1 MAGAKVPLT
10 FRIFKGDQLLREERL
25 SLSVIKLGKVPSAH
39 LKLDDETVSRM
50 HAIIEVNGPGD
61 VSIIDLGSTKGTFVN
76 GQKVNKAKLQSGD
89 TIVVGETRIELTIS
103 AGEEDEVTRVNQGA
117 VPPADVIASTP
128 RPTTPAPGFAQ
139 TMQAPAAPAPIA
151 APPRPAAPA
160 ASPPP
165 AAAAPPSFAAPP
177 VAAQSFSATPPAP
190 MSFSSPGTGP
200 TLRPPPGLPGGAQI
214 YGTAMAPPIGFQ
226 QSMAESADDVTGAR
240 AVEVAAMLG
249 DSVVGVKHCMDP
261 RGGRISAVT
270 WLFLALGIMSL
281 VTSVVAFAVSVN
293 NAAYNKARY
302 DFETTGMINFES
314 LSSPEKELVVKRE
327 VRSFRPTVQDIKD
340 HDTNRDGEISAS
352 ELPAALEG
360 KRVQHPTWV
369 LRPGY
374 AVRPKMLPVA
384 LDWMAFG
391 GLAFSIFAFTYML
404 ARARA
409 EKKSPYYRIGTAPG
423 VEFATDGAPEPA
435 FPMIQPR
442 GDDFAFNFGR
452 GMDGEMIVGGQSTSL
467 AELAAQGRTSI
478 SPIPPNAKI
487 RVRAGKTTF
496 LVSAVPQ
503 PRRAVGAMFAS
514 VESRVL
520 AYFGGSLAAHLI
532 FLFIVKQAYIDTS
545 GVNVDLAL
553 NEDGNLRSNTAS
565 QDDPPPPE
573 EEDKPDDGEEES
585 GGTGT
590 AMALEEGKMG
600 KKDSDRAE
608 GQYKMQ
614 KSQEDPVLARQ
625 QAIEQARTAG
635 ILGSTALQ
643 QGGAFASLT
652 GTGDIS
658 SGFDDTNIYG
668 GLLGNEAG
676 EMNGG
681 FGFGRSG
688 FGPGGG
694 GTGWGTIGTGRYG
707 TIGHGSGTGSGYGV
721 GGGRG
726 GMRGRSS
733 AVPTVSIGQPNAQGD
748 LDKAI
753 IRRYIKRNIQKIQ
766 YCYEKE
772 LLAKSNLAGTV
783 STQFFITPNGN
794 VASSTGSG
802 VDPEVANCVANVI
815 RGIEFPKPKG
825 GGGVQVNYPFTFR
838 PAGS

>member
-25 SLSVIKLGKVPSAH
+25 SLSVIKLGKLPSAH
-39 LKLDDETVSRM
+39 LKLDDESVSRM
-50 HAIIEVNGPGD
+50 HAIIEVKGPDD
-61 VSIIDLGSTKGTFVN
+61 VGIIDIGSTKGTFVN
-76 GQKVNKAKLQSGD
+76 GQRVNKAKLQSGD
-89 TIVVGETRIELTIS
+89 TIVVGETRIEITIGAS
-103 AGEEDEVTRVNQGA
+103 EDEEATKVSTAPISPV
-117 VPPADVIASTP
+117 DVIASTP
-128 RPTTPAPGFAQ
+128 RPPMPPVAPTPPPPSPSPYASAP
-139 TMQAPAAPAPIA
+139 
-151 APPRPAAPA
+151 PPRPAAPPTPPSM
-160 ASPPP
+160 ASPYAGGSIAPQAPSSHSPLAP
-165 AAAAPPSFAAPP
+165 AQAFAAPAP
-177 VAAQSFSATPPAP
+177 APTFGSPMSAAPAPAAQAFGAPSGPSSLPAP
-190 MSFSSPGTGP
+190 SG
-200 TLRPPPGLPGGAQI
+200 LRPPPGLPGGVPL
-214 YGTAMAPPIGFQ
+214 YGTATAAPVGFQ
-226 QSMAESADDVTGAR
+226 QVMAESVDDVGGAR

-249 DSVVGVKHCMDP
+249 DSVVGVKHCIDP
-261 RGGRISAVT
+261 RSGKVSPVTYALFAIGVATLLASAYS
-270 WLFLALGIMSL
+270 FKA
-281 VTSVVAFAVSVN
+281 SVD
-293 NAAYNKARY
+293 NAAYNKGKY
-302 DFETTGMINFES
+302 DYETQV
-314 LSSPEKELVVKRE
+314 EKK
-327 VRSFRPTVQDIKD
+327 
-340 HDTNRDGEISAS
+340 
-352 ELPAALEG
+352 
-360 KRVQHPTWV
+360 
-369 LRPGY
+369 PGY
-374 AVRPKMLPVA
+374 AVRPNVLSVGY
-384 LDWMAFG
+384 DWVAFG
-391 GLAFSIFAFTYML
+391 GLVLAIATMTAGL
-404 ARARA
+404 ARMRA
-409 EKKSPYYRIGTAPG
+409 EKQSPYFRIGTAPG
-423 VEFATDGAPEPA
+423 VEFATEGAPSND
-435 FPMIQPR
+435 FPLVSPH
-442 GDDFAFNFGR
+442 GDDFAFNFSP
-452 GMDGEMIVGGQSTSL
+452 GMEGEMVVGGQSTSL
-467 AELAAQGRTSI
+467 AELAAQGRTTI
-478 SPIPPNAKI
+478 SPIPASAKI

-503 PRRAVGAMFAS
+503 PRRHIAS
-514 VESRVL
+514 LLGTFDANVL
-520 AYFGGSLAAHLI
+520 WYFGGSLVAHLAFWFVLQQI
-532 FLFIVKQAYIDTS
+532 PPDDS
-545 GVNVDLAL
+545 GANIDLASL
-553 NEDGNLRSNTAS
+553 EDTGTRTNTSA

-573 EEDKPDDGEEES
+573 EEDKPDDGADES

-600 KKDSDRAE
+600 KKESDRAE

-614 KSQEDPVLARQ
+614 KNQDDPVLARQ
-625 QAIEQARTAG
+625 QAIEQARNAG

-681 FGFGRSG
+681 FGYGRSG

-726 GMRGRSS
+726 GMRGRTS

-772 LLAKSNLAGTV
+772 LLAKSNLSGTV
-783 STQFFITPNGN
+783 QTQFFITPNGN
-794 VASSTGSG
+794 VAQSTGSG
-802 VDPEVANCVANVI
+802 VDPNVASCVASVI
-815 RGIEFPKPKG
+815 KNIEFPKPKG

>member
-1 MAGAKVPLT
+1 MAGAKAPLT
-10 FRIFKGDQLLREERL
+10 FRIFKGDQLVREERL

-89 TIVVGETRIELTIS
+89 TIVVGETRIELAIG
-103 AGEEDEVTRVNQGA
+103 AEEEESTKVNT
-117 VPPADVIASTP
+117 PAIPASSPSDVVASTP
-128 RPTTPAPGFAQ
+128 RPAVPAPPP
-139 TMQAPAAPAPIA
+139 APMAARPAAAPAPA
-151 APPRPAAPA
+151 
-160 ASPPP
+160 
-165 AAAAPPSFAAPP
+165 FAAPTP
-177 VAAQSFSATPPAP
+177 SAPPA
-190 MSFSSPGTGP
+190 PGTGP
-200 TLRPPPGLPGGAQI
+200 SFAISTPPPAVRPPPGHASAGAI
-214 YGTAMAPPIGFQ
+214 YGAAMAPPVGFQ
-226 QSMAESADDVTGAR
+226 TAMAEQVDEIGGAR

-249 DSVVGVKHCMDP
+249 DSVVGVKHCIDP
-261 RGGRISAVT
+261 RGGKVTPVTYAFFAAGIALLIASAVS
-270 WLFLALGIMSL
+270 FYI
-281 VTSVVAFAVSVN
+281 AVD
-293 NAAYNKARY
+293 NAAYNKGRY
-302 DFETTGMINFES
+302 DYET
-314 LSSPEKELVVKRE
+314 
-327 VRSFRPTVQDIKD
+327 Q
-340 HDTNRDGEISAS
+340 
-352 ELPAALEG
+352 
-360 KRVQHPTWV
+360 V
-369 LRPGY
+369 LKKPGF
-374 AVRPKMLPVA
+374 AVRPRVLSVGY
-384 LDWMAFG
+384 DWAMVG
-391 GLAFSIFAFTYML
+391 GLLLSICAFTYGI
-404 ARARA
+404 ARMRR
-409 EKKSPYYRIGTAPG
+409 EKQSPWVRIGNAPG
-423 VEFATDGAPEPA
+423 VEFPTEGAPSPDFA
-435 FPMIQPR
+435 LVAPH
-442 GDDFAFNFGR
+442 GDDFAFNFGH
-452 GMDGEMIVGGQSTSL
+452 GMDGEMIVGGQTTPLS
-467 AELAAQGRTSI
+467 ELAAQGRTTI

-496 LVSAVPQ
+496 LVSAVAQ
-503 PRRAVGAMFAS
+503 PRRHAAPLFAS
-514 VESRVL
+514 LESRVL
-520 AYFGGSLAAHLI
+520 AYFAGSLAVHLGFWAI
-532 FLFIVKQAYIDTS
+532 LQQIPVEDAGANIDLASLEDTS
-545 GVNVDLAL
+545 TRTN
-553 NEDGNLRSNTAS
+553 SAS

-573 EEDKPDDGEEES
+573 EEDKPDDGADES

-590 AMALEEGKMG
+590 AMALDEGKMG
-600 KKDSDRAE
+600 KKESDRAE

-614 KSQEDPVLARQ
+614 KNQEDPQLARQ
-625 QAIEQARTAG
+625 QAIEQARNAG
-635 ILGSTALQ
+635 ILGSTALT

-772 LLAKSNLAGTV
+772 LLAKSNLSGTV
-783 STQFFITPNGN
+783 QTQFFITPNGN

-802 VDPEVANCVANVI
+802 VDPEVANCVAGVI
-815 RGIEFPKPKG
+815 KGIEFPKPKG

>member
-89 TIVVGETRIELTIS
+89 TIVVGETRIELAIGVS
-103 AGEEDEVTRVNQGA
+103 EEEDITRVNTGA
-117 VPPADVIASTP
+117 APSAPPADVLASAP
-128 RPTTPAPGFAQ
+128 KPPAPSPLSQ
-139 TMQAPAAPAPIA
+139 TMQAPPPAPAR
-151 APPRPAAPA
+151 PPAFSSQPPAAP
-160 ASPPP
+160 SM
-165 AAAAPPSFAAPP
+165 
-177 VAAQSFSATPPAP
+177 TPPAP
-190 MSFSSPGTGP
+190 TSGTGP
-200 TLRPPPGLPGGAQI
+200 VAAFAQTQSMGSGASPQPMLSGTGHSAPLGSPAGAVRPPPGMPGAPM
-214 YGTAMAPPIGFQ
+214 YGTAMAAPTGFQ
-226 QSMAESADDVTGAR
+226 QSFAESADDMSGAR

-249 DSVVGVKHCMDP
+249 DSVVGVKHCMNP
-261 RGGRISAVT
+261 RGGVVTPVT
-270 WLFLALGIMSL
+270 WLFLGLGAASL
-281 VTSVVAFAVSVN
+281 IVAAIAFWVSVS
-293 NAAYNKARY
+293 NAAYNKGKY
-302 DFETTGMINFES
+302 EYETTCKIE
-314 LSSPEKELVVKRE
+314 EKLQPNCTPK
-327 VRSFRPTVQDIKD
+327 
-340 HDTNRDGEISAS
+340 
-352 ELPAALEG
+352 
-360 KRVQHPTWV
+360 
-369 LRPGY
+369 PGY
-374 AVRPKMLPVA
+374 AVRPKMLSQGFDA
-384 LDWMAFG
+384 LAFG
-391 GLAFSIFAFTYML
+391 GLAFSIFAFTFFM
-404 ARARA
+404 ARYRQ
-409 EKKSPYYRIGTAPG
+409 EKMSPHFRVGTAPG
-423 VEFATDGAPEPA
+423 VEFATEGVPDPA
-435 FPMIQPR
+435 FPLVQPR
-442 GDDFAFNFGR
+442 GDDFAFNFAH
-452 GMDGEMIVGGQSTSL
+452 GMEGEMVVGGQSTSL

-478 SPIPPNAKI
+478 FPIPPNAKI
-487 RVRAGKTTF
+487 RVRTGKTTF

-503 PRRAVGAMFAS
+503 PRRAVGALFAAM
-514 VESRVL
+514 ESRVL
-520 AYFGGSLAAHLI
+520 AYFGGSLAVHLI
-532 FLFIVKQAYIDTS
+532 FLFIVKQAFIPDSGINVEMASMEDTS
-545 GVNVDLAL
+545 A
-553 NEDGNLRSNTAS
+553 RSANAS

-573 EEDKPDDGEEES
+573 EEDKPEDGEDES

-600 KKDSDRAE
+600 KKDSERAE
-608 GQYKMQ
+608 GQYKMA
-614 KSQEDPVLARQ
+614 KTQEDPQLARQ
-625 QAIEQARTAG
+625 AAIEQARTAG

-658 SGFDDTNIYG
+658 SGFDDSNIYG

-681 FGFGRSG
+681 FGYGRSG

-772 LLAKSNLAGTV
+772 LLAKSNLSGTV
-783 STQFFITPNGN
+783 QTQFFITPNGN

-802 VDPEVANCVANVI
+802 VDSEVANCVANVI

>member
-89 TIVVGETRIELTIS
+89 TIVVGETRIELAIGAS
-103 AGEEDEVTRVNQGA
+103 EEEAVETQVNTPA
-117 VPPADVIASTP
+117 APPAPADVLASTP
-128 RPTTPAPGFAQ
+128 RP
-139 TMQAPAAPAPIA
+139 A
-151 APPRPAAPA
+151 APPVPSAPR
-160 ASPPP
+160 PP
-165 AAAAPPSFAAPP
+165 APPAFAAAPPAPAYAAAPP
-177 VAAQSFSATPPAP
+177 A
-190 MSFSSPGTGP
+190 
-200 TLRPPPGLPGGAQI
+200 LRAPPGMAPASIFGSAPVGPAAGFQA
-214 YGTAMAPPIGFQ
+214 AMA
-226 QSMAESADDVTGAR
+226 SEADDQGGAR
-240 AVEVAAMLG
+240 AIEIAAMLG

-261 RGGRISAVT
+261 RGGKVTPTTYGMYGAAVVLLLVSAVT
-270 WLFLALGIMSL
+270 FWL
-281 VTSVVAFAVSVN
+281 AVD
-293 NAAYNKARY
+293 NAAYNKGRY
-302 DFETTGMINFES
+302 DFETTCEINHKKVDGC
-314 LSSPEKELVVKRE
+314 SPK
-327 VRSFRPTVQDIKD
+327 
-340 HDTNRDGEISAS
+340 
-352 ELPAALEG
+352 
-360 KRVQHPTWV
+360 
-369 LRPGY
+369 PGY
-374 AVRPKMLPVA
+374 AVRPRTLPFA
-384 LDWMAFG
+384 YDWMMLG
-391 GLAFSIFAFTYML
+391 GLFAGIGL
-404 ARARA
+404 ATAGLVRMRQ
-409 EKKSPYYRIGTAPG
+409 EQKSPWFRIGTAPG
-423 VEFATDGAPEPA
+423 NEFATEGAPSA
-435 FPMIQPR
+435 DFPLIAPT
-442 GDDFAFNFGR
+442 GDDFAFNFAA
-452 GMDGEMIVGGQSTSL
+452 GMEGEMSVGGQTTSL
-467 AELAAQGRTSI
+467 AELASQGRTSI
-478 SPIPPNAKI
+478 SPIPAGAKI

-496 LVSAVPQ
+496 LVSAVPR
-503 PRRAVGAMFAS
+503 PRRHAMPLFAAL
-514 VESRVL
+514 ESRVL
-520 AYFGGSLAAHLI
+520 VYFAGSFVAHMGFWLILQQVPVEDSGANIDLASLE
-532 FLFIVKQAYIDTS
+532 DTS
-545 GVNVDLAL
+545 TRTN
-553 NEDGNLRSNTAS
+553 SAS

-573 EEDKPDDGEEES
+573 EEDKPEDGADES

-614 KSQEDPVLARQ
+614 KTSEDPQLARQ

-635 ILGSTALQ
+635 ILGSSALT

-658 SGFDDTNIYG
+658 SGFDDGNIYG

-726 GMRGRSS
+726 GMRGRSA
-733 AVPTVSIGQPNAQGD
+733 AVPTVSIGQPNSQGD

-772 LLAKSNLAGTV
+772 LLAKPGLAGTV

-794 VASSTGSG
+794 VASSSGSG
-802 VDPEVANCVANVI
+802 VDGNVANCVAGVI
-815 RGIEFPKPKG
+815 KDIEFPKPKG

>member
-1 MAGAKVPLT
+1 M
-10 FRIFKGDQLLREERL
+10 
-25 SLSVIKLGKVPSAH
+25 
-39 LKLDDETVSRM
+39 
-50 HAIIEVNGPGD
+50 
-61 VSIIDLGSTKGTFVN
+61 
-76 GQKVNKAKLQSGD
+76 
-89 TIVVGETRIELTIS
+89 
-103 AGEEDEVTRVNQGA
+103 
-117 VPPADVIASTP
+117 
-128 RPTTPAPGFAQ
+128 
-139 TMQAPAAPAPIA
+139 
-151 APPRPAAPA
+151 
-160 ASPPP
+160 
-165 AAAAPPSFAAPP
+165 APP
-177 VAAQSFSATPPAP
+177 V
-190 MSFSSPGTGP
+190 
-200 TLRPPPGLPGGAQI
+200 
-214 YGTAMAPPIGFQ
+214 GFQ
-226 QSMAESADDVTGAR
+226 QSMAESADDIHGAR
-240 AVEVAAMLG
+240 AVEVAAMMG
-249 DSVVGVKHCMDP
+249 DSVVSVKHCMEP
-261 RGGRISAVT
+261 RNQGVSA
-270 WLFLALGIMSL
+270 I
-281 VTSVVAFAVSVN
+281 
-293 NAAYNKARY
+293 
-302 DFETTGMINFES
+302 
-314 LSSPEKELVVKRE
+314 
-327 VRSFRPTVQDIKD
+327 
-340 HDTNRDGEISAS
+340 
-352 ELPAALEG
+352 
-360 KRVQHPTWV
+360 TWV
-369 LRPGY
+369 LLSLGAASFLVAAVAFVVSYRNAKYNKFMKDYQTTCMIDFDLLPSSDQAIVKDAIMKQGLTPDAADKIMSKPLRAPNCTPKPAWSIRPNE
-374 AVRPKMLPVA
+374 MSNA
-384 LDWMAFG
+384 LDFMAFG
-391 GLAFSIFAFTYML
+391 GIAFSIFGFAWGL
-404 ARARA
+404 ARFMHERRQN
-409 EKKSPYYRIGTAPG
+409 PYYRIGTAPN
-423 VEFATDGAPEPA
+423 VEFATEGAPEPA
-435 FPMIQPR
+435 FPLIAPR
-442 GDDFAFNFGR
+442 GDDFAFNFGH
-452 GMDGEMIVGGQSTSL
+452 GMEGEMVVGGQSTSL
-467 AELAAQGRTSI
+467 AELAAQGRHSI
-478 SPIPPNAKI
+478 SPIPPGAKI
-487 RVRAGKTTF
+487 RVRAGKSTF

-503 PRRAVGAMFAS
+503 PRQAGSALFAS
-514 VESRVL
+514 LEATVL
-520 AYFGGSLAAHLI
+520 LYFVGSAFVHGIIL
-532 FLFIVKQAYIDTS
+532 FLMWQAYIPDS
-545 GVNVDLAL
+545 GVNVDMAS
-553 NEDGNLRSNTAS
+553 NEDGNLRSANAN

-573 EEDKPDDGEEES
+573 QEEQPGDEAES

-614 KSQEDPVLARQ
+614 KNQEDPQLARQ

-681 FGFGRSG
+681 FGYGRSG

-726 GMRGRSS
+726 GMRGRTS

-794 VASSTGSG
+794 VASSSGSG

-815 RGIEFPKPKG
+815 KGIEFPKPKG